1 MSSFSVFVG
10 NIAPNVAEEDLVDL
24 FSQVGRVRA
33 ARLARDKE
41 TGRAKQFGFID
52 FDDHETCLSAMRN
65 LNGADLKGRPL
76 RVDVASNKPVDR
88 GARGGGPQ
96 QGGRPQQGGAP
107 PPRGGQERRPSS
119 PPRDKAAE
127 AWARMLGELP
137 EERVTVMHEGELWQL
152 VSNAQPLVATDVD
165 AARRA
170 LVAKPTAALALL
182 RAQIRLGMVSGQAIS
197 AVMAREQQQQQQQQ
211 HQAQYQQQQQQQQQQ
226 YRQHAGPPPGH
237 YPPHMQQQQQQQQ
250 QWRGPPQQQHR
261 GPPPG
266 GGWQQQPPQHYQQ
279 QQPRPGGPL
288 NPQQA
293 ALLQQ
298 VQMLTPQQI
307 DALPP
312 QQRAQLQQLRAQFNL

>member
-76 RVDVASNKPVDR
+76 RVDVRATSRPR
-88 GARGGGPQ
+88 QRGGGP
-96 QGGRPQQGGAP
+96 GRRPAAGRRAAA
-107 PPRGGQERRPSS
+107 GGQDRRPSP

-211 HQAQYQQQQQQQQQQ
+211 QAQYQQQQQQQH
-226 YRQHAGPPPGH
+226 RQHAGPPPGH
-237 YPPHMQQQQQQQQ
+237 YRRTCSSSSSSSSSSGAGRRRSSTAGRRKEAAGSSSSRNNTTSSSS
-250 QWRGPPQQQHR
+250 RG
-261 GPPPG
+261 
-266 GGWQQQPPQHYQQ
+266 
-279 QQPRPGGPL
+279 
-288 NPQQA
+288 
-293 ALLQQ
+293 
-298 VQMLTPQQI
+298 
-307 DALPP
+307 
-312 QQRAQLQQLRAQFNL
+312 RADRSTRSRRRSCSRCRC